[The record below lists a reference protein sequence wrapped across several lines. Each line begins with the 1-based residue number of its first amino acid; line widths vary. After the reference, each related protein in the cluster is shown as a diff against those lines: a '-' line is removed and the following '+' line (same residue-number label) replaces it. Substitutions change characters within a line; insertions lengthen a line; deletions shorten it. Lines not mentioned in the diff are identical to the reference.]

1 MTNKTNIKKSLLHS
15 TSPFPSIDSKSQQRC

>member
-1 MTNKTNIKKSLLHS
+1 MINTTNIKKALLHS